1 MTKRSFVVIC
11 LALLALGCAKRGY
24 ITGGEK
30 DILPPVVLKTSPKNF
45 NTHFDSKEITIDFD
59 EYVKLRDINKRLIV
73 SPPLKYAPE
82 ITPYT
87 AAKQI
92 KIRLRDTLLPNT
104 TYSFNFGESIEDNNE
119 GNKLKAY
126 RYVFSTGSYIDSL
139 TVKGVVKDALDKETE
154 PYISVMLYEAN
165 QQYGDS
171 VIYKQNPRYISNT
184 LDSLTSFTL
193 ENIKEGTYL
202 LVALK
207 DHNSNNKFD
216 PKQDK
221 IGFHSE
227 LITVPTDENYVLELF
242 KEQSEYKA
250 LRAFEATKNRI
261 VLGYEGNPEDV
272 QISLKKDT
280 NTLEHLITKMPERDS
295 LNLWFK
301 PLLADSLVVLVSDK
315 KTDKSFVIKQKEQKS
330 DSLSFQ
336 LKSSKR
342 LDFRNPIVYNTSTPL
357 IKFDNSRI
365 KLLDKDSL
373 EVPFTTRYELLKQ
386 NLEIAFDKEEN
397 QKYKLLI
404 LPEAMTD
411 FYGVSNDTIKSD
423 FSTANHADYGNLRV
437 VLQNAKN
444 VPIIIQLTDDKGKVL
459 AEQFIED
466 DTPTVDFQFLN
477 PFLYNLRIIYDTNN
491 NKVWDSGNYLQKI
504 QPEKVIYFPEKID
517 VRANWDVEQNFI
529 LKE

>member
-11 LALLALGCAKRGY
+11 LVLLAFGCAKRGY
-24 ITGGEK
+24 ITGGEI

-45 NTHFDSKEITIDFD
+45 STHFNSKEIVIDFD
-59 EYVKLRDINKRLIV
+59 EYVKLKDVHKRLIV

-92 KIRLRDTLLPNT
+92 KIRFRDTLLPNT
-104 TYSFNFGESIEDNNE
+104 TYSLNFGESIEDNNE

-139 TVKGVVKDALDKETE
+139 SVQGFVKDALDKETE
-154 PYISVMLYEAN
+154 PYISVMLYEVN

-171 VIYKQNPRYISNT
+171 VIYKQNPRYITNT

-193 ENIKEGTYL
+193 ENIKQGKYL

-207 DHNSNNKFD
+207 DHNSNNKYD

-221 IGFHSE
+221 VGFHTE
-227 LITVPTDENYVLELF
+227 LINVPTDENYKLEVF
-242 KEQSEYKA
+242 KEQPEYKA

-261 VLGYEGNPEDV
+261 VIGYEGNPEDV
-272 QISLKKDT
+272 QIRLNNGA
-280 NTLEHLITKMPERDS
+280 NTLAHLMTKMPERDS
-295 LNLWFK
+295 LNIWFK
-301 PLLADSLVVLVSDK
+301 PLVADSIVVSVADK
-315 KTDKSFVIKQKEQKS
+315 NTQKSFVIKQKEQKS
-330 DSLSFQ
+330 DSLSIL

-342 LDFRNPIVYNTSTPL
+342 LDFTNPIVYNTSTPL

-373 EVPFTTRYELLKQ
+373 EVAFTTKYELLKQ
-386 NLEIAFDKEEN
+386 NFEISFDKEEN
-397 QKYKLLI
+397 QKYKLLL

-423 FSTANHADYGNLRV
+423 FSTTQHADYGNLRV
-437 VLQNAKN
+437 VLKNAKDH
-444 VPIIIQLTDDKGKVL
+444 PIIIQLTDDKGKVL
-459 AEQFIED
+459 AEQFIQ
-466 DTPTVDFQFLN
+466 DTHVVDFQFLN
-477 PFLYNLRIIYDTNN
+477 PSLYNLRIIYDTNN
-491 NKVWDSGNYLQKI
+491 NKVWDSGNYLKKI

-517 VRANWDVEQNFI
+517 IRANWDVEQSFI
-529 LKE
+529 LKD